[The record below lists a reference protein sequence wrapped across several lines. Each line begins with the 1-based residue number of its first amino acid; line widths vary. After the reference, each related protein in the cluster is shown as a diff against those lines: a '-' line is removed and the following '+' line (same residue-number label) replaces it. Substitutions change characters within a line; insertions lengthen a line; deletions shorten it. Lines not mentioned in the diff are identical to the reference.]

1 MRPRVNTR
9 KHIVQFSLGST
20 ASGAITKLK
29 LAESVAAPA
38 ATDEVVVGS
47 IISAMYIEMWITSD
61 DAAAGTTI
69 ATFQKKPP
77 GAGNMTAAQSA
88 LLNDYD
94 GKSSVL
100 ETHMGL
106 LGPNVQVPIPVFKHW
121 VKIPKGKQRMEL
133 GAQLVLNLH
142 GQSNGLSFC
151 GFVIYKEQY

>member
-1 MRPRVNTR
+1 MRPRVNTD
-9 KHIVQFSLGST
+9 KHIVQFSLGAT

-38 ATDEVVVGS
+38 AADECRIGS
-47 IISAMYIEMWITSD
+47 IITAIYIEMWITSD
-61 DAAAGTTI
+61 DAAAGTAI
-69 ATFQKKPP
+69 CTFQKKPP
-77 GAGNMTAAQSA
+77 GAANMSTADSA
-88 LLNDYD
+88 ALNAYV
-94 GKSSVL
+94 GKSTVF

-121 VKIPKGKQRMEL
+121 LKIPKGKQRMEL